1 MIELN
6 RLVVEKDKIIK
17 KELFKKYFGFQGL
30 IDMPRELYKTK
41 KDKNKG
47 LVNVTKSGLADL
59 ENKIKEM
66 SEDETEN
73 ERLYDIVNILFM
85 LIMKPKKDED

>member
-1 MIELN
+1 M
-6 RLVVEKDKIIK
+6 
-17 KELFKKYFGFQGL
+17 
-30 IDMPRELYKTK
+30 
-41 KDKNKG
+41 
-47 LVNVTKSGLADL
+47 TKSGLADL

>member
-1 MIELN
+1 MTCRGN
-6 RLVVEKDKIIK
+6 CIK
-17 KELFKKYFGFQGL
+17 Q
-30 IDMPRELYKTK
+30 K

-47 LVNVTKSGLADL
+47 LVNVIKSGLADL

-85 LIMKPKKDED
+85 LIVKPKKDED

>member
-1 MIELN
+1 MI
-6 RLVVEKDKIIK
+6 
-17 KELFKKYFGFQGL
+17 
-30 IDMPRELYKTK
+30 
-41 KDKNKG
+41 
-47 LVNVTKSGLADL
+47 KSGLADL

-85 LIMKPKKDED
+85 LIVKPKKDED